1 MEPRPG
7 TSSRADPGPER
18 PPRQT
23 PGTPAAPHAWGML
36 NDMQWLASSDSE
48 EETEVGISDDD
59 LHRDSTSEAGST
71 DTEMFEAGL
80 MDAATPP
87 ARPPA
92 ERQGSPTPADA
103 QGSCGGGPVGEEE
116 AEAGG
121 GGDVCAVCTDEIAP
135 PLRCQSFPC
144 LHPFCIP
151 CMKTWIPLRNTCPLC
166 NTPVAYLIVGV
177 TASGSFSTIPIV
189 NDPRTRVEAEAAVR
203 AGTAVDFIWTGNQR
217 TAPRSLSLGG
227 HTVRALSPTPPWPG
241 TDDEDDDLADVDY
254 VPPAPRR
261 APRRGG
267 GGAGATR
274 GTSQPAATRPA
285 PPGAPRSSS
294 SGGAPLRAG
303 VGSGSGGGPAVAAV
317 VPRVASLP
325 PAAGGGRAQARRVGE
340 DAAAAEG
347 RTPPARQPR
356 AAQEPPIVI
365 SDSPPPS
372 PRRPA
377 GPGPLSFFSSSSAQ
391 VSSGPGGGGLPQSS
405 GRAARPRAAVA
416 PRVRSPP
423 RAAAAPVVSASAD
436 AAGPAP
442 PAVPVDAHR
451 APRSRMTQAQTDTQA
466 QSLGRAGATDA
477 RGSGGPGAE
486 GGPGVPRGT
495 NTPGAAP
502 HAAEG
507 AAARPRKR
515 RGSDSGPAASSSASS
530 SAAPRSPLAPQGV
543 GAKRAAPRRA
553 PDSDSGDRGHGPL
566 APASAGAA
574 PPSASPSSQAAVAAA
589 SSSSSSSSASSSAGG
604 AGASS
609 SSSSA
614 SSSAGG
620 AGGSVASASGA
631 GERRETSLGPRAAAP
646 RGPRKCARKTRHA
659 EGGPEP
665 GARDPAPGLTRYL
678 PIAGVSSVVALAP
691 YVNKTV
697 TGDCLPVLDM
707 ETGHI
712 GAYVVLVDQTGNV
725 ADLLRAAAP
734 AWSRRTLLPEHAR
747 NCVRPPDYPT
757 PPASEWNSLWMTP
770 VGNMLFDQGTLVG
783 ALDFHGLRSRHPW
796 SREQGAPAP
805 AGDAP
810 AGHGE

>member
-1 MEPRPG
+1 
-7 TSSRADPGPER
+7 
-18 PPRQT
+18 
-23 PGTPAAPHAWGML
+23 
-36 NDMQWLASSDSE
+36 
-48 EETEVGISDDD
+48 
-59 LHRDSTSEAGST
+59 
-71 DTEMFEAGL
+71 
-80 MDAATPP
+80 
-87 ARPPA
+87 
-92 ERQGSPTPADA
+92 
-103 QGSCGGGPVGEEE
+103 
-116 AEAGG
+116 
-121 GGDVCAVCTDEIAP
+121 
-135 PLRCQSFPC
+135 
-144 LHPFCIP
+144 
-151 CMKTWIPLRNTCPLC
+151 
-166 NTPVAYLIVGV
+166 
-177 TASGSFSTIPIV
+177 
-189 NDPRTRVEAEAAVR
+189 
-203 AGTAVDFIWTGNQR
+203 
-217 TAPRSLSLGG
+217 
-227 HTVRALSPTPPWPG
+227 
-241 TDDEDDDLADVDY
+241 
-254 VPPAPRR
+254 
-261 APRRGG
+261 
-267 GGAGATR
+267 
-274 GTSQPAATRPA
+274 
-285 PPGAPRSSS
+285 
-294 SGGAPLRAG
+294 
-303 VGSGSGGGPAVAAV
+303 
-317 VPRVASLP
+317 
-325 PAAGGGRAQARRVGE
+325 
-340 DAAAAEG
+340 
-347 RTPPARQPR
+347 
-356 AAQEPPIVI
+356 
-365 SDSPPPS
+365 
-372 PRRPA
+372 
-377 GPGPLSFFSSSSAQ
+377 
-391 VSSGPGGGGLPQSS
+391 
-405 GRAARPRAAVA
+405 
-416 PRVRSPP
+416 
-423 RAAAAPVVSASAD
+423 
-436 AAGPAP
+436 
-442 PAVPVDAHR
+442 
-451 APRSRMTQAQTDTQA
+451 MTQAQTDTQA

-589 SSSSSSSSASSSAGG
+589 ASSSSSAASSS
-604 AGASS
+604 SS

-678 PIAGVSSVVALAP
+678 PIAGASSVVALAP

>member
-1 MEPRPG
+1 
-7 TSSRADPGPER
+7 
-18 PPRQT
+18 
-23 PGTPAAPHAWGML
+23 
-36 NDMQWLASSDSE
+36 
-48 EETEVGISDDD
+48 
-59 LHRDSTSEAGST
+59 
-71 DTEMFEAGL
+71 
-80 MDAATPP
+80 
-87 ARPPA
+87 
-92 ERQGSPTPADA
+92 
-103 QGSCGGGPVGEEE
+103 
-116 AEAGG
+116 
-121 GGDVCAVCTDEIAP
+121 
-135 PLRCQSFPC
+135 
-144 LHPFCIP
+144 
-151 CMKTWIPLRNTCPLC
+151 
-166 NTPVAYLIVGV
+166 
-177 TASGSFSTIPIV
+177 
-189 NDPRTRVEAEAAVR
+189 
-203 AGTAVDFIWTGNQR
+203 
-217 TAPRSLSLGG
+217 
-227 HTVRALSPTPPWPG
+227 
-241 TDDEDDDLADVDY
+241 
-254 VPPAPRR
+254 
-261 APRRGG
+261 
-267 GGAGATR
+267 
-274 GTSQPAATRPA
+274 
-285 PPGAPRSSS
+285 
-294 SGGAPLRAG
+294 
-303 VGSGSGGGPAVAAV
+303 
-317 VPRVASLP
+317 
-325 PAAGGGRAQARRVGE
+325 
-340 DAAAAEG
+340 
-347 RTPPARQPR
+347 
-356 AAQEPPIVI
+356 
-365 SDSPPPS
+365 
-372 PRRPA
+372 
-377 GPGPLSFFSSSSAQ
+377 
-391 VSSGPGGGGLPQSS
+391 
-405 GRAARPRAAVA
+405 
-416 PRVRSPP
+416 
-423 RAAAAPVVSASAD
+423 
-436 AAGPAP
+436 
-442 PAVPVDAHR
+442 
-451 APRSRMTQAQTDTQA
+451 MTQAQTDTQA

-515 RGSDSGPAASSSASS
+515 RGSDSGPADSSSASS

-553 PDSDSGDRGHGPL
+553 PDSDSGGRGHGPL

-589 SSSSSSSSASSSAGG
+589 ASSSSSSSSASA
-604 AGASS
+604 
-609 SSSSA
+609 SSA

>member
-1 MEPRPG
+1 
-7 TSSRADPGPER
+7 
-18 PPRQT
+18 
-23 PGTPAAPHAWGML
+23 
-36 NDMQWLASSDSE
+36 
-48 EETEVGISDDD
+48 
-59 LHRDSTSEAGST
+59 
-71 DTEMFEAGL
+71 
-80 MDAATPP
+80 
-87 ARPPA
+87 
-92 ERQGSPTPADA
+92 
-103 QGSCGGGPVGEEE
+103 
-116 AEAGG
+116 
-121 GGDVCAVCTDEIAP
+121 
-135 PLRCQSFPC
+135 
-144 LHPFCIP
+144 
-151 CMKTWIPLRNTCPLC
+151 
-166 NTPVAYLIVGV
+166 
-177 TASGSFSTIPIV
+177 
-189 NDPRTRVEAEAAVR
+189 
-203 AGTAVDFIWTGNQR
+203 
-217 TAPRSLSLGG
+217 
-227 HTVRALSPTPPWPG
+227 
-241 TDDEDDDLADVDY
+241 
-254 VPPAPRR
+254 
-261 APRRGG
+261 
-267 GGAGATR
+267 
-274 GTSQPAATRPA
+274 
-285 PPGAPRSSS
+285 
-294 SGGAPLRAG
+294 
-303 VGSGSGGGPAVAAV
+303 
-317 VPRVASLP
+317 
-325 PAAGGGRAQARRVGE
+325 
-340 DAAAAEG
+340 
-347 RTPPARQPR
+347 
-356 AAQEPPIVI
+356 
-365 SDSPPPS
+365 
-372 PRRPA
+372 
-377 GPGPLSFFSSSSAQ
+377 
-391 VSSGPGGGGLPQSS
+391 
-405 GRAARPRAAVA
+405 
-416 PRVRSPP
+416 
-423 RAAAAPVVSASAD
+423 
-436 AAGPAP
+436 
-442 PAVPVDAHR
+442 
-451 APRSRMTQAQTDTQA
+451 MTQAQTDTQA

-589 SSSSSSSSASSSAGG
+589 ASSSSSSSSASSY
-604 AGASS
+604 
-609 SSSSA
+609 
-614 SSSAGG
+614 AGG

>member
-1 MEPRPG
+1 
-7 TSSRADPGPER
+7 
-18 PPRQT
+18 
-23 PGTPAAPHAWGML
+23 
-36 NDMQWLASSDSE
+36 
-48 EETEVGISDDD
+48 
-59 LHRDSTSEAGST
+59 
-71 DTEMFEAGL
+71 
-80 MDAATPP
+80 
-87 ARPPA
+87 
-92 ERQGSPTPADA
+92 
-103 QGSCGGGPVGEEE
+103 
-116 AEAGG
+116 
-121 GGDVCAVCTDEIAP
+121 
-135 PLRCQSFPC
+135 
-144 LHPFCIP
+144 
-151 CMKTWIPLRNTCPLC
+151 
-166 NTPVAYLIVGV
+166 
-177 TASGSFSTIPIV
+177 
-189 NDPRTRVEAEAAVR
+189 
-203 AGTAVDFIWTGNQR
+203 
-217 TAPRSLSLGG
+217 
-227 HTVRALSPTPPWPG
+227 
-241 TDDEDDDLADVDY
+241 
-254 VPPAPRR
+254 
-261 APRRGG
+261 
-267 GGAGATR
+267 
-274 GTSQPAATRPA
+274 
-285 PPGAPRSSS
+285 
-294 SGGAPLRAG
+294 
-303 VGSGSGGGPAVAAV
+303 
-317 VPRVASLP
+317 
-325 PAAGGGRAQARRVGE
+325 
-340 DAAAAEG
+340 
-347 RTPPARQPR
+347 
-356 AAQEPPIVI
+356 
-365 SDSPPPS
+365 
-372 PRRPA
+372 
-377 GPGPLSFFSSSSAQ
+377 
-391 VSSGPGGGGLPQSS
+391 
-405 GRAARPRAAVA
+405 
-416 PRVRSPP
+416 
-423 RAAAAPVVSASAD
+423 
-436 AAGPAP
+436 
-442 PAVPVDAHR
+442 
-451 APRSRMTQAQTDTQA
+451 MTQAQTDTQA

-553 PDSDSGDRGHGPL
+553 PDSDSGGRGHGPL

-589 SSSSSSSSASSSAGG
+589 ASSSSSSSSSAASSSAGG